1 MQSETADVSTKKSI
15 ILKGEFAPPV
25 SWTTRVE
32 VPQQSEHTASGES
45 MQAIKFLDLTL
56 YYYRYF

>member
-1 MQSETADVSTKKSI
+1 MQSESANVSTKKS

-25 SWTTRVE
+25 SWTTRVD

-45 MQAIKFLDLTL
+45 MQAN
-56 YYYRYF
+56 